1 MKRIIKCVVINLMIM
16 ILLLAVVEV
25 FIWGY
30 TKYNNKGFEGSE
42 FRYVFFDPMLHMGD
56 LDYYFNPERH
66 TPTVGRL
73 PEGLEF
79 KSSPIL
85 IFGCSFAYGQWLE
98 QSQTLGHKLSVIL
111 KRPVY
116 NRAVGGQSL
125 QEMYFQSESPV
136 FYKQVPDAGSAIYVM
151 IDDAYRRTYVNICEY
166 MDTWFLLHYDIKNG
180 ELVYQ
185 DYSNPV
191 LNFLKSLYIA
201 KLFNTTYYTKFIDNP
216 KNAEKVTDDAL
227 LYFVKTRENLEKHFG
242 HKVNF
247 YVVIYDFVHYHD
259 ILAKK
264 LSENDFVVI
273 ETEKI
278 TSENLLDDK
287 YVIEGDGHPSETA
300 WTLLTPLFAEI
311 IQENEKE

>member
-1 MKRIIKCVVINLMIM
+1 MKKIIKILIVNV
-16 ILLLAVVEV
+16 LLLAL
-25 FIWGY
+25 FIGILDGLVY
-30 TKYNNKGFEGSE
+30 NLNKYSNRMFASYHFQYSFKNP
-42 FRYVFFDPMLHMGD
+42 YVFCKDIKT
-56 LDYYFNPERH
+56 YFTDITDKNG
-66 TPTVGRL
+66 GRQ
-73 PEGLEF
+73 PEGLEY
-79 KSSPIL
+79 KSSPLL
-85 IFGCSFAYGQWLE
+85 IFGCSFALGQWLE

-111 KRPVY
+111 QRPVY